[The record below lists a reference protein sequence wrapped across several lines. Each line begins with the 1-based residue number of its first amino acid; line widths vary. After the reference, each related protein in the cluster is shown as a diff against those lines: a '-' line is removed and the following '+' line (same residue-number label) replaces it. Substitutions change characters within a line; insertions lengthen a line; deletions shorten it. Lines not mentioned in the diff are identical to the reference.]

1 MRRMT
6 DMTHLA
12 ALDGLLKSRH
22 SCRAFTD
29 TPVPEDIIEALVATA
44 GRAPSWCNSQPWQ
57 VIVTR
62 PAETEALRAKLLAD
76 PTSTEGGHPD
86 MAFPTGYTGQHRDRR
101 RTCGWQLYD
110 AVGVTKGDREGSARQ
125 AMENFRFFGAPHT
138 AILTSGTE
146 LGPYGAM
153 DCGGFILAFCLAA
166 EALGLGCVPQAA
178 IAAHAPLLR
187 DHFDIPEDRMILCAL
202 SFGYEDRDHPAN
214 AFRTERAPLSE
225 ILDMRG

>member
-1 MRRMT
+1 MQET
-6 DMTHLA
+6 SELT
-12 ALDGLLKSRH
+12 ALRGLLTARH
-22 SCRAFTD
+22 SCRAFRPD
-29 TPVPEDIIEALVATA
+29 PVPDDVIETLVETA

-62 PAETEALRAKLLAD
+62 PAETDALREKLMAN

-86 MAFPTGYTGQHRDRR
+86 LDFPSGYSGAHRDRR

-110 AVGVTKGDREGSARQ
+110 AVGVTRGDREGSARQ

-187 DHFDIPEDRMILCAL
+187 DHFAIPEHRMILCAL
-202 SFGYEDRDHPAN
+202 SFGHEDRDHPAN
-214 AFRTERAPLSE
+214 DFRTERAPLPE
-225 ILDMRG
+225 ILDLRG

>member
-1 MRRMT
+1 MK
-6 DMTHLA
+6 DTHSLDTLA
-12 ALDGLLKSRH
+12 GLLTSRH

-29 TPVPEDIIEALVATA
+29 EVVPDAVIETLVQTA

-62 PAETEALRAKLLAD
+62 PDETEALRQKMLAS

-86 MAFPTGYTGQHRDRR
+86 MAFPEGYTGQHRDRR
-101 RTCGWQLYD
+101 RTCGWQLYE
-110 AVGVTKGDREGSARQ
+110 AVGVEKGDREGSARQ
-125 AMENFRFFGAPHT
+125 AMENFRLFGAPHT
-138 AILTSGTE
+138 AILTSGAE

-166 EALGLGCVPQAA
+166 EALGLGCIPQAA
-178 IAAHAPLLR
+178 VAAHAPLLR
-187 DHFDIPEDRMILCAL
+187 DHFAIPEDRLILCAIT
-202 SFGYEDRDHPAN
+202 FGYEDRDHPAN

>member
-1 MRRMT
+1 MTELDSLDTLLRR
-6 DMTHLA
+6 
-12 ALDGLLKSRH
+12 RH
-22 SCRAFTD
+22 SCRGFLPDA
-29 TPVPEDIIEALVATA
+29 VPDEVIARIVETA

-62 PAETEALRAKLLAD
+62 PAETDILRDKLLAGMGS
-76 PTSTEGGHPD
+76 PEGGRPD
-86 MAFPTGYTGQHRDRR
+86 LPFPSAYTGQHQERR

-110 AVGVTKGDREGSARQ
+110 AVGVTKGDRAGSAKQ
-125 AMENFRFFGAPHT
+125 AAENFRLFGAPHT

-166 EALGLGCVPQAA
+166 EAAGVGCIPQAA
-178 IAAHAPLLR
+178 VASMAPMLH
-187 DHFDIPEDRMILCAL
+187 DHFAIPEDRMVLCAL
-202 SFGYEDRDHPAN
+202 TFGYEDTSHPAN
-214 AFRTERAPLSE
+214 GFRTDRAPLAD